1 MLAELSSD
9 LFAAR
14 TQMAF
19 TLGSHIII
27 ACFGVGLPILMSI
40 AEYLS
45 LRGDEVWR
53 SIATRWSRAFAVL
66 FAIGAVSGTVLSFEL
81 GLLWPGFMG
90 KWGEVIGL
98 PFALE
103 GFAFFI
109 EAIFAGI
116 YLYGWDKLPPRVHW
130 LTSIPI
136 AVSGFLSAWFV
147 VTANAWMNAPAGFM
161 IAKGPEPVNIDPFA
175 AMFNAATWAQTTHM
189 ILAAYIVSGFSVASY
204 YGFQWL
210 RGNRTEYIRRAM
222 LLGLWLGC
230 LATPLQLL
238 SGDWCSK
245 VVADLQPAKFAA
257 MEATF
262 ETQKYAPLHIGGI
275 PDESRGTVSYAISI
289 PGLLSFMAHGDF
301 SAEVTGLNEFKPE
314 DRPPVAIVHVAFQI
328 MVGLGVYLF
337 FLSAWFV
344 LIRWRKRAVT
354 DSQRFILCLIPAG
367 VAAVIAMEAG
377 WVVTEVGRQP
387 WIVQGHMRTSEA
399 VTGATGLWP
408 IFFVTLAIYAVLFVG
423 GIVSLRYLARQPVEI
438 KGGR

>member
-1 MLAELSSD
+1 MLADIHSD

-45 LRGDEVWR
+45 LRGDPVWR
-53 SIATRWSRAFAVL
+53 AIAVRWSKAFAVL

-81 GLLWPGFMG
+81 GLLWPNFMAT
-90 KWGEVIGL
+90 WGEVIGL

-116 YLYGWDKLPPRVHW
+116 YLYGWDRLPPRVHW

-136 AVSGFLSAWFV
+136 AVSGFMSAWFV
-147 VTANAWMNAPAGFM
+147 VTANAWMNAPAGFQWNKD
-161 IAKGPEPVNIDPFA
+161 IVPHNIEPFA

-189 ILAAYIVSGFSVASY
+189 ILAAYMVSGFCVASY
-204 YGFQWL
+204 YAMHWF
-210 RGNRTEYIRRAM
+210 RGNRTVYIQRAM

-238 SGDWCSK
+238 SGDWCAK
-245 VVADLQPAKFAA
+245 VVAKTQPAKFAA
-257 MEATF
+257 LEATF
-262 ETQKYAPLHIGGI
+262 ATTTYAPLHIGGI
-275 PDESRGTVSYAISI
+275 PDESRGVVHYSLSV
-289 PGLLSFMAHGDF
+289 PGMLSFLAHGDF
-301 SAEVTGLNEFKPE
+301 SAEVTGLDAFKAE
-314 DRPPVAIVHVAFQI
+314 DRPPVAVVHIAFQI

-337 FLSAWFV
+337 ILSVWFG
-344 LIRWRKRAVT
+344 LLRFRKRPVT
-354 DSQRFILCLIPAG
+354 ESGRFILFLIPAG
-367 VAAVIAMEAG
+367 LAAIVAMEAG

-387 WIVQGHMRTSEA
+387 WIVQGYMRTKEA
-399 VTGATGLWP
+399 VTGATGLWS
-408 IFFVTLAIYAVLFVG
+408 IFFATLAIYVVLFVG
-423 GIVSLRYLARQPVEI
+423 GIASLRFLARRPLEL
-438 KGGR
+438 KDGR